1 MPKLPPEMPPAPDEA
16 DNSTGP
22 GKPAWLR
29 RRLPVGG
36 NCAQTRQIL
45 RQNRLCT
52 VCEAARCP
60 NRWECFSRRTAT
72 FMIMGE
78 RCTRNC
84 RFCAVPHG
92 SPAPLDSREPGRVAD
107 AARKMEL
114 EHVVVTSVTRDDLPD
129 KGAGCFA
136 ETIREIRRQL
146 PRASVEVLVPD
157 FCGSKTL
164 LRQVLDAG
172 PDVFNHNIE
181 TVSALYERVR
191 PEADYRRSLDVLA
204 EAAALRPDIPIKSG
218 IMLGLGEH
226 PEAVARSLADLL
238 AADCSMLTMGQY
250 LQPTREHLPVVRYV
264 RPEIFEDWRQYA
276 LDAGFAAVA
285 AGPLVR
291 SSYRAREMFRAWQ
304 EKRKTGTDRQ

>member
-1 MPKLPPEMPPAPDEA
+1 MPKLPTEMPHTSYE
-16 DNSTGP
+16 SGCVRGP

-36 NCAQTRQIL
+36 ACEQTRQIL

-72 FMIMGE
+72 FMILGN

-84 RFCAVPHG
+84 RFCAVPQG
-92 SPAPLDSREPGRVAD
+92 PSGPPDSREPSRVAA

-114 EHVVVTSVTRDDLPD
+114 QHVVVTSVTRDDLPD
-129 KGAGCFA
+129 KGAGFFA
-136 ETIREIRRQL
+136 ETIREIRRQI

-164 LRQVLDAG
+164 LRQVLEAG

-181 TVSALYERVR
+181 TVSGLYERVR
-191 PEADYRRSLDVLA
+191 PEADYHRSLNVLA
-204 EAAALRPDIPIKSG
+204 EAAAARSDIPVKSG
-218 IMLGLGEH
+218 IMLGLGESR
-226 PEAVARSLADLL
+226 EEVGQALSDLL
-238 AADCSMLTMGQY
+238 AGGCSMLTMGQY
-250 LQPTREHLPVVRYV
+250 LQPTRRHLPVARYIP
-264 RPEIFEDWRQYA
+264 PEMFERWRQYA
-276 LDAGFAAVA
+276 LDAGFTAVA

-291 SSYRAREMFRAWQ
+291 SSYRAREMFRAWK
-304 EKRKTGTDRQ
+304 EKSQTSAGLQ